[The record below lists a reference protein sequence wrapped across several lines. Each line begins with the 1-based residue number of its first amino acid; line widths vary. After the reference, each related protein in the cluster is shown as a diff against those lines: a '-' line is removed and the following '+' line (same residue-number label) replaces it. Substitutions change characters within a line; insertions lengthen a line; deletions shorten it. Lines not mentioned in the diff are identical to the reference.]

1 MQTHRQH
8 QNVRTWQRQK
18 DRISEQMNPQWT
30 DDDPRRVKIVAGS
43 DDARRRRGVATL
55 FLPSAKLLAA
65 PLLPR
70 PEKRKLSSASPF
82 RVPTRAHLQPAGDQ
96 VGNRT
101 LQDRQNQTNQPNQQ
115 HTCCYCS
122 GLRKQYHEIIQEWM
136 DYLFTHYGLF
146 EIRLL

>member
-1 MQTHRQH
+1 M
-8 QNVRTWQRQK
+8 
-18 DRISEQMNPQWT
+18 
-30 DDDPRRVKIVAGS
+30 
-43 DDARRRRGVATL
+43 RGGEGGGGGGATM

-82 RVPTRAHLQPAGDQ
+82 RVQTRAHLQPAGAQ

-101 LQDRQNQTNQPNQQ
+101 LQDRQNQTNQ

-122 GLRKQYHEIIQEWM
+122 GLPKQYHVIIQKWM
-136 DYLFTHYGLF
+136 DYLFIHPL
-146 EIRLL
+146 RAL